1 METVLFYKGKH
12 IFTQACKYL
21 ALLGL
26 AFLFFLP
33 IYWVFKG
40 SLQPNADIK
49 AWPPI
54 WVPWPATLDNF
65 KTAFGLLPLARFA
78 FNSLVIA
85 LGTIAS
91 NVVFCSLAGYTLARK
106 RFWGRDF
113 IFLLIVGTMMI
124 PFHIRLIPMY
134 SMAIHLGLANT
145 YVAQILPISVMG
157 YGVFLMR
164 QFFLAL
170 PNAVED
176 AARIDG
182 CGEWGLGFRIAVP
195 MATPAIFSLALF
207 ALVAT
212 VEDFL
217 WPMIITTRTEMR
229 PLPTGITMFAGR
241 VIYDWGALLAATAIT
256 ILPLLIIFI
265 VFQNSL
271 AQGVTAGAVKE

>member
-1 METVLFYKGKH
+1 MK
-12 IFTQACKYL
+12 
-21 ALLGL
+21 
-26 AFLFFLP
+26 
-33 IYWVFKG
+33 
-40 SLQPNADIK
+40 
-49 AWPPI
+49 
-54 WVPWPATLDNF
+54 
-65 KTAFGLLPLARFA
+65 
-78 FNSLVIA
+78 
-85 LGTIAS
+85 S
-91 NVVFCSLAGYTLARK
+91 NR
-106 RFWGRDF
+106 GRDF

-182 CGEWGLGFRIAVP
+182 CGEWGLVFRIAVP